1 MLCVYSVNICGVS
14 RWVAVLIGLPF
25 KCPWEYYGVVSGT
38 GGFMRL
44 TQQIHR
50 CVDPSSKRLEK
61 RDKGRQSEKNVKSVK
76 PYDKNV
82 PLFITW
88 NYL

>member
-1 MLCVYSVNICGVS
+1 MLCVYSVNMCGVS

-25 KCPWEYYGVVSGT
+25 KCPLEYYGVVSGT
-38 GGFMRL
+38 GGFMRM

-61 RDKGRQSEKNVKSVK
+61 RGIKKAIREKCKISK
-76 PYDKNV
+76 I
-82 PLFITW
+82 L
-88 NYL
+88 